1 MDEDDVEA
9 SATGASVAFG
19 AAGGA
24 FGTSLVG
31 VGGSMQTLV
40 PAAGSSVGERWASSL
55 SDSVSSTLLC
65 VCGVG

>member
-1 MDEDDVEA
+1 MDEDDVET
-9 SATGASVAFG
+9 STPGASVAFG

-24 FGTSLVG
+24 FGSALGG

-40 PAAGSSVGERWASSL
+40 PAAGSSVGERWAGSL
-55 SDSVSSTLLC
+55 SDSVSSTLLF